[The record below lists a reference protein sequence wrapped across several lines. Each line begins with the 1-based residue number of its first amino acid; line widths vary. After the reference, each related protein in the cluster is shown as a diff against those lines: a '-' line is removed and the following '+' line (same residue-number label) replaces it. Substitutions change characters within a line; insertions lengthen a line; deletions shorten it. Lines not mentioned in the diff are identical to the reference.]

1 MKKRKLL
8 LSSSVSRAII
18 IAGLTLSM
26 SVSPVAVYASED
38 TSETVSG
45 QDTAD
50 ADSMENAGEAE
61 TDNTQHN
68 VKRSRYSTKRVQNA

>member
-50 ADSMENAGEAE
+50 ADSME
-61 TDNTQHN
+61 
-68 VKRSRYSTKRVQNA
+68 SR